1 MPASKI
7 LEFHRRPSAFVYMLR
22 GLRPSK
28 GLEASR
34 GFPPV
39 RALWRGLRFD
49 RRQLDEF
56 LRLTELRADDGVP
69 MLYPHASGFRLQMAV
84 LTHPAFPLS
93 LWSVLQI
100 RNHLLQHRQVSAGE
114 VLDMETRVSGQRI
127 LEKGA
132 EVDLHTTLRSRDEL
146 VWESLNTFYYRG
158 RFGEAG
164 AVSPLAS
171 APQRGEALI
180 ARWRTL
186 SGAGWRIGRLT
197 GDYNGI
203 HTSRWYAR
211 LFGFRRAFHHPQLV
225 LGQCMARLPS
235 RSAGQPQRLDAW
247 LKGPVYYGSDVALHG
262 EISGDSA
269 AFALIPHGESRPA
282 VLGRWASCAAGSR
295 LVDEQGAPV

>member
-1 MPASKI
+1 
-7 LEFHRRPSAFVYMLR
+7 MLR
-22 GLRPSK
+22 GLSPSQ
-28 GLEASR
+28 GLKKAQR
-34 GFPPV
+34 FPPV
-39 RALWRGLRFD
+39 RAIWRGFRID
-49 RRQLDEF
+49 RRELDEF
-56 LRLTELRADDGVP
+56 LRLTELRADEGVP
-69 MLYPHASGFRLQMAV
+69 ILYPHACGFRLQMAV
-84 LTHPAFPLS
+84 LTHPSFPVPI
-93 LWSVLQI
+93 WNVLQV
-100 RNHLLQHRQVSAGE
+100 RNHLLQHRPVSEGD
-114 VLDMETRVSGQRI
+114 VLDMETRVAGQRI

-132 EVDLHTTLRSRDEL
+132 EVDLHTTLRSRDDV

-164 AVSPLAS
+164 AASPLAS
-171 APQRGEALI
+171 VPKRGDALI

-186 SGAGWRIGRLT
+186 PGAGWRFGRLT

-235 RSAGQPQRLDAW
+235 RGAEQPQRLDAW

-262 EISGDSA
+262 EAAGDGA
-269 AFALIPHGESRPA
+269 AFALTPHGESRPA

-295 LVDEQGAPV
+295 LLDEHDRPL